1 MWDLAIGKG
10 DKVNS
15 WQFTTMLHD
24 GKTSSASL
32 SYNYCTYLIKD
43 LLFGTCILV
52 YKDTLIGRAIESVL
66 KNPNTKAKAKIVRT
80 LNKYVL
86 KKISLDKVVKYL
98 KEEKESAHQ
107 YGVADAQ
114 LKIREAL
121 GME

>member
-10 DKVNS
+10 DIVNS
-15 WQFTTMLHD
+15 WRFTTMLHD
-24 GKTSSASL
+24 GETSSASL

-66 KNPNTKAKAKIVRT
+66 KNPNTKAEAKIVRT

-86 KKISLDKVVKYL
+86 KKISLDKVVRYL
-98 KEEKESAHQ
+98 KEEKENAHR